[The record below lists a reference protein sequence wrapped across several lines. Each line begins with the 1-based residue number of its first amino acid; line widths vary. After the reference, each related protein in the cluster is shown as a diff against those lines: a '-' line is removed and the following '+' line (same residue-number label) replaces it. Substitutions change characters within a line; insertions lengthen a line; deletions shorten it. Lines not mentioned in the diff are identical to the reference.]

1 MRAVRAVVILALFS
15 AAVAVP
21 ATPAVGRPQSAGI
34 NWPAFRGPGANGI
47 AEGYATATEW
57 NAETGDQVLW
67 KTPIPGL
74 AHSSPVVWGDL
85 VFVTTAISARDN
97 SVRVGLYG
105 NIESVEDDSEHT
117 WNVYALDKQSGEI
130 VWERVAH
137 RDVPRVKRHT
147 KATHAS
153 ATMAT
158 DGRHVIA
165 YFGSEGLYAYDMEGE
180 LLWKKDLGV
189 LDAGYYVVPAAQWGV
204 ASSPI
209 IHDSKVFLQADV
221 QQGSFVAAFDVE
233 DGTELWRT
241 ERGDVPTWG
250 TPNVLEST
258 SRTQIVVNGYRHI
271 GAYDP
276 DTGEAMWR
284 MKGLGDIPV
293 PTPIFAHGLIFITNA
308 HGREGAPIYAIRP
321 SARGD
326 LTLPD
331 GETANGGVAWSRP
344 RDGAYMVTPLVYGDY
359 LYNLKNNGAL
369 GVYDARTGE
378 RIYQARLGEG
388 GGFSASPVASGGKI
402 YFSSEDG
409 DIFVIKAGAEFELL
423 AKNPMGEVCMATPAI
438 SEGMLLFRTQ
448 GHVVAVSAP
457 TQ

>member
-1 MRAVRAVVILALFS
+1 VKQLRVLAALMLVSTLLLASS
-15 AAVAVP
+15 AP
-21 ATPAVGRPQSAGI
+21 AAGSQQSGGI
-34 NWPAFRGPGANGI
+34 NWPAFRGPGSSGI
-47 AEGYATATEW
+47 NEGYATPTEW
-57 NAETGDQVLW
+57 NAETGENVAW

-74 AHSSPVVWGDL
+74 AHSSPVVWGNL
-85 VFVTTAISARDN
+85 VFVTTSISGRDN

-105 NIESVEDDSEHT
+105 DIAPVEDDSEHT
-117 WNVYALDKQSGEI
+117 WNVYALDKRSGDI
-130 VWERVAH
+130 VWERTAH
-137 RDVPRVKRHT
+137 RGVPKVKRHT
-147 KATHAS
+147 KSTQAS
-153 ATMAT
+153 ATMTT
-158 DGRHVIA
+158 DGTHVIA

-189 LDAGYYVVPAAQWGV
+189 LDAGFFVVPEAQWGV

-209 IHDSKVFLQADV
+209 IYDGKVILQADV
-221 QQGSFVAAFDVE
+221 QEGSFIAAFDVT

-241 ERGDVPTWG
+241 ARADVPTWG
-250 TPNVLEST
+250 TPNVLQGGV
-258 SRTQIVVNGYRHI
+258 RPQVVVNGYRHI

-276 DTGEAMWR
+276 DTGEPIWR

-293 PTPIFAHGLIFITNA
+293 PTPIFAHDLIFITTA

-321 SARGD
+321 SASGD

-331 GETANGGVAWSRP
+331 GETSNGGIAWSRP

-378 RIYQARLGEG
+378 RLYQARLGEG
-388 GGFSASPVASGGKI
+388 GGFSASPVASGDKI
-402 YFSSEDG
+402 YYSSEDG
-409 DIFVIKAGAEFELL
+409 DIFVIKAGPVFELL
-423 AKNPMGEVCMATPAI
+423 AQNPMGEVCMATPAI

-457 TQ
+457 TR